1 MLCSSFSF
9 PAPSDV
15 WIYNM
20 ALSTRLLLLALAC
33 TLLNGCVSVLAQEL
47 QSNSSQN
54 IPRDMTNAMR
64 LARGL
69 PLKKPQFHRREKRGH
84 SSVAYAAA
92 TQTSSSAAPASTPT
106 AESGCDLVSGTIKV
120 TSADGSLNG
129 YVSSPNEEG
138 LYGYCEEVSKAVTF
152 TYDSCGVSPLEITGE
167 PVESEH
173 AGYLV

>member
-1 MLCSSFSF
+1 MRCAS
-9 PAPSDV
+9 PEV
-15 WIYNM
+15 C
-20 ALSTRLLLLALAC
+20 LSRSRNSTVVRITNTEYVTSL
-33 TLLNGCVSVLAQEL
+33 TLVPEG
-47 QSNSSQN
+47 
-54 IPRDMTNAMR
+54 
-64 LARGL
+64 
-69 PLKKPQFHRREKRGH
+69 EKRGH

-152 TYDSCGVSPLEITGE
+152 TYDSCGVSPLEVTGE
-167 PVESEH
+167 PVESEVSRIKNKYRIV
-173 AGYLV
+173 ARAMG